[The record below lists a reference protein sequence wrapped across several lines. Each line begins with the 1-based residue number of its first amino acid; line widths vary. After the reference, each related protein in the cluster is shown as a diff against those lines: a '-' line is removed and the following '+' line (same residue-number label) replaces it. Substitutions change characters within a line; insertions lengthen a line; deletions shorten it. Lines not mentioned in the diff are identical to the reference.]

1 MHVSNLLWLNVC
13 AQLFLTIY
21 SFVSIKLLVDWKNE
35 NVWDSGFVAE
45 PLSITERE
53 VRENWMTVRFMEFVF
68 KCVGP
73 VSHSTRVLLETIKD
87 VPENIMEIINKDD
100 IAWALLVWFNNVLYW
115 TSIVEEASRK
125 KASGGVKKSRKSGR
139 GRPANSKSKDGDGDE
154 IVKVRPRWTGRKKP
168 VSGEAGYSKEG
179 IEFYEN
185 MRAVFKKIPTDEW
198 KGVWQEYWDVEK
210 SKHIKQGRR
219 KETAWA
225 KGNEDDSDDS
235 ALDLL
240 SDSSDDEEDAG
251 DKESRVNELA
261 DIPATGV

>member
-1 MHVSNLLWLNVC
+1 MCSTDSHNT
-13 AQLFLTIY
+13 F
-21 SFVSIKLLVDWKNE
+21 FVSIQLLVDWKNE
-35 NVWDSGFVAE
+35 NVWDSGFIAE
-45 PLSITERE
+45 PEQALSITEKE

-115 TSIVEEASRK
+115 TSILEEASRK
-125 KASGGVKKSRKSGR
+125 KALGGVKKGRKKGV
-139 GRPANSKSKDGDGDE
+139 GRPAKSKSKVGGGDE
-154 IVKVRPRWTGRKKP
+154 IVKVRQWWTGRKKP

-185 MRAVFKKIPTDEW
+185 MRTVFKKIPTDEW

-210 SKHIKQGRR
+210 SKHIKQGKR

-225 KGNEDDSDDS
+225 EGNEDDSDDS

-240 SDSSDDEEDAG
+240 SDSSDDEEVAG
-251 DKESRVNELA
+251 DKESGDDEHA
-261 DIPATGV
+261 GIPLPV